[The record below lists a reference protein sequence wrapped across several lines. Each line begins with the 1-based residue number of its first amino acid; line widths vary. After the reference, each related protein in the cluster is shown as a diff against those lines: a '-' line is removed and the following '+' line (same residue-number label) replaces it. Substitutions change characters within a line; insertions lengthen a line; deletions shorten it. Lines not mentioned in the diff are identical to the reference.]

1 MAVGRCSKRW
11 RNQLPSVATVSR
23 VSAVRLRKSRFVC
36 PLTLATLGRD
46 GLAPGAEL
54 VQGIFRE
61 EECRAHDGQF
71 GGAGREI
78 PGNDAV
84 LTVALTAISV
94 FIPTEQTQD
103 SRVEVIARE

>member
-1 MAVGRCSKRW
+1 M
-11 RNQLPSVATVSR
+11 
-23 VSAVRLRKSRFVC
+23 C

-103 SRVEVIARE
+103 SRVEVIAREGDVAFVTGDDPVKEPLDLIWVVGGPKPPLEAGS